1 MAADDWGYSD
11 SFGNLVDLDY
21 YGTDEEEDFD
31 PEDFDPRYPN
41 GTVATGVFY
50 L

>member
-1 MAADDWGYSD
+1 MAEDDWGYSD

-21 YGTDEEEDFD
+21 YGTDEEEDYLD
-31 PEDFDPRYPN
+31 